1 MTEIVGTYNTST
13 TALDRPRSSDFLA
26 EFIRLQISPQTKRL
40 YAAAIEHFFQT
51 VTGQSASSELIAEFL
66 QLEAGLAIELVL
78 EYKAN
83 LVEEGLAPATIN
95 VRLSAIKSLV
105 NHAHKLGR
113 CGFELKHVKG
123 VKSRAYRDT
132 TGVSPEVYG
141 AAIRAI
147 DRSSIKGKRDYA
159 IARLLWDNALRRVEI
174 ERLTIGDFDKPK
186 LWIRGKGRS
195 EKELIDLSV
204 KSIEAIED
212 WLTVRGE
219 AVSGDPLFIALDNR
233 SYGRPISGRSI
244 DRNVVK
250 RLGVEVKVLSPH
262 KVRHSTITAAL
273 EQTNGD
279 VRKVQKFSR
288 HRKLDTLM
296 IYDDNRLGVQGE
308 ITDTVADLV

>member
-1 MTEIVGTYNTST
+1 MTEIVGVYNPNIT
-13 TALDRPRSSDFLA
+13 LGDRARSDDLFA
-26 EFIRLQISPQTKRL
+26 EFLRLQISPQTQRL
-40 YAAAIEHFFQT
+40 YAAAIEHFFRSIA
-51 VTGQSASSELIAEFL
+51 GDSASSELIAQFL
-66 QLEAGLAIELVL
+66 RLDSGQVIELVL
-78 EYKAN
+78 KYKAD
-83 LVEEGLAPATIN
+83 LQEEGLAPATIN

-105 NHAHKLGR
+105 NHANKLGR
-113 CGFELKHVKG
+113 CEFDLKHVKG
-123 VKSRAYRDT
+123 IKSQAYRDT
-132 TGVSPEVYG
+132 TGVSPEIYG
-141 AAIRAI
+141 EAIRSI
-147 DRSSIKGKRDYA
+147 DRSTVKGKRDYA

-195 EKELIDLSV
+195 EKELIDLSA
-204 KSIEAIED
+204 KSINAIED
-212 WLTVRGE
+212 WLTVRGI
-219 AVSGDPLFIALDNR
+219 VINSDPLFIALDNR

-250 RLGVEVKVLSPH
+250 RLGVESKVLSPH